1 MLHEKGTLAAQEGG
15 KSFHP
20 SSSQV
25 RREMEIKEMRVC
37 GGGAEEGKEG
47 ATRPELPPAPES
59 WS

>member
-1 MLHEKGTLAAQEGG
+1 MLHEKGTLAAHEGG

-25 RREMEIKEMRVC
+25 RREMEIKEMRVW
-37 GGGAEEGKEG
+37 GGAGEGKEG